1 MTNLNITATT
11 TITKATAT
19 ELVATGGYEV
29 TSTSKGVVG
38 QFDKLIELIK
48 ALPQEGTVII
58 GAAKLKGVFKA
69 LGENSKDAW
78 TFKQFLHSQ
87 SWELRNV
94 GPDYTIFR
102 QDKEG
107 IVLTQGDWYKQT
119 AEEVV
124 GQELGM
130 TEEKEMV
137 DYSHEYVPTRW
148 EQIVG
153 DELGQEPS
161 KLPKPVYPIIIYT
174 GEVKLPT
181 VIQLGVVYSEI
192 GVETDQGVKTS
203 KFLYTNTGI
212 ITCKGT
218 KFENVETLINAVKAA
233 FKGETQEVSETNQ
246 QPQEIVMETKPLTF
260 CQLMKAEWIPSKDT
274 WEAGNLVARMRTT
287 WKSGKYPTDDRQAIF
302 MKEFVAQVATLPQGI
317 EMPKSAFLTAYDL
330 VRERLTGLKTETPK
344 FVSSMTAEEAASS
357 FEGNHTVEIVTQTI
371 TKKFEPVALPEH
383 LKKNKVKELPKP
395 ETRSCKEILLEKASK
410 SVQEL
415 TKDSWDM
422 QDFFNLESICESFDG
437 EEQYQFHVNMI
448 RMWIKENTQEGKG
461 TLVHTQEKPCEDAE
475 EMSGGKVTI
484 KNMLGKRYT
493 IEVFFNS
500 DKTLWINTKSG
511 ESFNTLS
518 DLCMVHDKEYFSHE
532 FFVEN
537 KLVENKENKHY
548 FPRSDYKIGDIL
560 CVIYEEH
567 FNPVHHDDEEE
578 YITGILV
585 VKNGFEYD
593 GKFYKTLQELC
604 NELSEGKCK
613 DVVDVLVNL

>member
-11 TITKATAT
+11 TITKAAAT
-19 ELVATGGYEV
+19 ELVATGGYKV
-29 TSTSKGVVG
+29 TSTTKGVVG
-38 QFDKLIELIK
+38 QFDKVIELIK
-48 ALPQEGTVII
+48 ALPQTGTVII
-58 GAAKLKGVFKA
+58 GAAKLKGIFKA

-78 TFKQFLHSQ
+78 TFKQFIHSQ
-87 SWELRNV
+87 GWELRNV

-124 GQELGM
+124 DQELSM
-130 TEEKEMV
+130 AEEKEMV

-148 EQIVG
+148 EQVVA
-153 DELGQEPS
+153 DKLGVEPS
-161 KLPKPVYPIIIYT
+161 KLPEPVYPVVPYT
-174 GEVKLPT
+174 GPVVLPT
-181 VIQLGVVYSEI
+181 VIQLGVVYSTLN
-192 GVETDQGVKTS
+192 VDTDQGTKIC
-203 KFLYTNTGI
+203 KFLYTPTGVV
-212 ITCKGT
+212 TCKGNH
-218 KFENVETLINAVKAA
+218 FESVEALINAVQAA
-233 FKGETQEVSETNQ
+233 FKLETQEVSETT
-246 QPQEIVMETKPLTF
+246 QEVVMKTF
-260 CQLMKAEWIPSKDT
+260 VDLMKEAWIPSRET
-274 WEAGNLVARMRTT
+274 WVAQTLINKMRTT
-287 WKSGKYPTDDRQAIF
+287 WTSGKYPTDENQKLF
-302 MKEFVAQVATLPQGI
+302 MKAFVAQVEILPQGV
-317 EMPKSAFLTAYDL
+317 EMPARAFLTAYDM
-330 VRERLTGLKTETPK
+330 VVEQLTGAKPEISEFK
-344 FVSSMTAEEAASS
+344 SSMTGEEAASS
-357 FEGNHTVEIVTQTI
+357 FEGEHTVEIVTQTI
-371 TKKFEPVALPEH
+371 TKKFEPVALPKH
-383 LKKNKVKELPKP
+383 LKKSQVKELPKP
-395 ETRSCKEILLEKASK
+395 ETRSYKEILLEKASK

-448 RMWIKENTQEGKG
+448 RMWIQENTQEGKG
-461 TLVHTQEKPCEDAE
+461 TLVHTQEKPCEDTE
-475 EMSGGKVTI
+475 EMSEGKVTI

-537 KLVENKENKHY
+537 KLVEDKENKHY

-560 CVIYEEH
+560 CAIYEEH